1 ETRYPAAIIT
11 LNNPDHRNA
20 MSSAMIDAL
29 MAAIARAE
37 EDRRVRALVFTGT
50 GAAFSAG
57 MDLGELRTIL
67 EQTHRRFRKGLGG
80 CTSRRGVDRAR
91 ISPGQAFHSRGQW
104 NRGWQRR
111 RLRECLRFGRRRR
124 HHKRL

>member
-1 ETRYPAAIIT
+1 MADEIVLYETRYPAAIIT

-20 MSSAMIDAL
+20 MSAAMIDGL

-50 GAAFSAG
+50 GSAFSAG

-67 EQTHRRFRKGLGG
+67 DQLRIHGLKILIFLPHNIILKL
-80 CTSRRGVDRAR
+80 D
-91 ISPGQAFHSRGQW
+91 
-104 NRGWQRR
+104 
-111 RLRECLRFGRRRR
+111 
-124 HHKRL
+124 